1 MLKAIPE
8 RLTYAQQR
16 LVKLIEARELRR
28 WCTNN
33 GLTHSSIYRIALN
46 EQIPTYKTICEM
58 AHLIAPIE
66 WLFYTDEKLPYKA
79 QLVFAFDPKK
89 SICKYIKEH
98 RFDYKT
104 IAEKYGLSNLSAYN
118 LFVTYKARPTAAFIR
133 QVCAE
138 VNPIEFFTESI
149 KEIPEQ
155 YIPERGDIIS
165 HNGELL
171 FVLTTKEYTEKH
183 TYVICC
189 LISSDCMDGIT
200 LEKTHTKGTVNPYAI
215 ISFSFARPMPTL
227 IETADKVSTK
237 KIMKKATEFLVL

>member
-16 LVKLIEARELRR
+16 LIRLIEKRELRS
-28 WCTNN
+28 WCVHN
-33 GLTHSSIYRIALN
+33 GLTHSAIYRIALN
-46 EQIPTYKTICEM
+46 EKIPTYKIMCEM

-66 WLFYTDEKLPYKA
+66 WLFYTDEKLPYKT
-79 QLVFAFDPKK
+79 QLVPAFDPKK
-89 SICKYIKEH
+89 TCKYIKEH

-104 IAEKYGLSNLSAYN
+104 IAEKYKISNLSAYN
-118 LFVTYKARPTAAFIR
+118 IFVTYKVKPSAAFMR

-138 VNPIEFFTESI
+138 VNPIEFFIEST
-149 KEIPEQ
+149 KEHLEN

-165 HNGELL
+165 HNGDIL
-171 FVLTTKEYTEKH
+171 FVLSTKTHTEKH
-183 TYVICC
+183 KYVTGC
-189 LISSDCMDGIT
+189 LISSACMDGIT

-237 KIMKKATEFLVL
+237 KIIKKAAKFLVS

>member
-16 LVKLIEARELRR
+16 LVKLIEARELKR

-33 GLTHSSIYRIALN
+33 GLTHSSVYRIALN
-46 EQIPTYKTICEM
+46 EKIPTYKIMCEM

-79 QLVFAFDPKK
+79 QLVPSFDPKK
-89 SICKYIKEH
+89 NCKYIKEH

-104 IAEKYGLSNLSAYN
+104 IAEKYGLPALSAYN
-118 LFVTYKARPTAAFIR
+118 LFVTYKAKPSAAFMR
-133 QVCAE
+133 QACAE
-138 VNPIEFFTESI
+138 VNPIEFFIEST
-149 KEIPEQ
+149 KEPLEN

-165 HNGELL
+165 HNGDIL
-171 FVLTTKEYTEKH
+171 FVLSTKTHTEKH
-183 TYVICC
+183 KYVTGC

-227 IETADKVSTK
+227 IEIADKVSTK
-237 KIMKKATEFLVL
+237 KIMKKATDFLVP